1 MKKFYTTFLAI
12 VFSALIINI
21 NGQHQENE
29 TTGVTTAESSLK
41 SVTVYDLIR
50 LKIENP
56 YVYDATVIYYY
67 ETFSDGWGPEDS
79 EKMFNSSV
87 NIPEIFTRIGNTA
100 IAINGFSALDGQSYV
115 FVPVSVRNRVWD
127 DCEISADLSDF
138 RDDYDVV
145 LEDKMKGRYTNLRTS
160 TYTYTPMVLG
170 IEHER
175 FVLHLSKSSRVAT
188 AMFDDLENMEEKIH
202 FYSDYETLK
211 VSIENEVLSGT
222 ERQGRIDV
230 YSLNG
235 RKLTSRIA
243 NAGVNQIELAG
254 GQIYIVNVVVGN
266 QTTTK
271 KVAVR

>member
-29 TTGVTTAESSLK
+29 STGVSTAGSSLK
-41 SVTVYDLIR
+41 STTVYDLIR

-56 YVYDATVIYYY
+56 YVYDATVIYYH
-67 ETFSDGWGPEDS
+67 ESFSDGRGPEDS
-79 EKMFNSSV
+79 EKMFNSSE

-100 IAINGFSALDGQSYV
+100 MAINGFSELDGQSYV
-115 FVPVSVRNRVWD
+115 SVPVSVRNRVWD

-138 RDDYDVV
+138 REDYDVV

-160 TYTYTPMVLG
+160 TYTYTPLVLG
-170 IEHER
+170 IEDER
-175 FVLHLSKSSRVAT
+175 FVLHLSKSSRVPT
-188 AMFDDLENMEEKIH
+188 AMFDGLEDTEEKIH

-211 VSIENEVLSGT
+211 VSIENEVLAGPG
-222 ERQGRIDV
+222 RQGRIDV

-243 NAGVNQIELAG
+243 NEGVNQIELAG
-254 GQIYIVNVVVGN
+254 GQIYIVSVAVGN
-266 QTTTK
+266 QITTK